1 MTKQPEQPRQTRRG
15 GNNVRRTTSVPLAVR
30 QLVEN
35 RVRSRARIAAM
46 TELKNRH
53 YEEYAILYQQKKIEL
68 TEEAIEELESGERP
82 LDRGPDSGRVE

>member
-1 MTKQPEQPRQTRRG
+1 MSSKPG
-15 GNNVRRTTSVPLAVR
+15 GNNIRKPTSANLAIR

-53 YEEYAILYQQKKIEL
+53 YDEYTILYQQKKIEL

-82 LDRGPDSGRVE
+82 VER